1 MKTIEIYEQTETEIL
16 KLLLKEYEEKSES
29 NEILMDEYKSESKS
43 IYENIKRINNDYEID
58 IRLIRMELTKRL
70 WCGTFEDRNIL

>member
-29 NEILMDEYKSESKS
+29 NEILMDEYKSESK

>member
-16 KLLLKEYEEKSES
+16 KLLLKENEEKSES

>member
-58 IRLIRMELTKRL
+58 IRLIRMELNKRL
-70 WCGTFEDRNIL
+70 WNEK